1 MYHSPVLDGLRA
13 LAVLIVIA
21 AHAGLGGI
29 IPGGFGVTIFFF
41 LSGYLITSLLR
52 VEAARDGSISL
63 PQFYVRRVLRI
74 FPPLYVTMVA
84 VGFLG
89 AIGLI
94 PAGYGTSGVVADVLF
109 LTNYSTLWSNQTGL
123 PIPLWSLDV
132 EEHFYLLFP
141 IFYMLALRGRRP
153 SVAAGAIMAIC
164 MSVLLV
170 RIYNVTVLP
179 DYSLNYYWTHT
190 RVDSILFGCCLAV
203 WQNPVLDKD
212 AWRPKLWQ
220 NSLAIAGLL
229 ATFLIR
235 DEAFRES
242 FRYTIQGACLFVL
255 FSMVIQD
262 KGLVSRIFSSSYLKV
277 VGLLSYTLYLCHMP
291 LFLVVENVAPD
302 IGLFG
307 TGVLGVVLSFAFSG
321 AMYLWVERPIAVW
334 RRKLQAP
341 KATAKLGSA
350 EA

>member
-1 MYHSPVLDGLRA
+1 
-13 LAVLIVIA
+13 
-21 AHAGLGGI
+21 
-29 IPGGFGVTIFFF
+29 
-41 LSGYLITSLLR
+41 
-52 VEAARDGSISL
+52 
-63 PQFYVRRVLRI
+63 
-74 FPPLYVTMVA
+74 
-84 VGFLG
+84 
-89 AIGLI
+89 
-94 PAGYGTSGVVADVLF
+94 
-109 LTNYSTLWSNQTGL
+109 
-123 PIPLWSLDV
+123 
-132 EEHFYLLFP
+132 
-141 IFYMLALRGRRP
+141 
-153 SVAAGAIMAIC
+153 MAIC

-220 NSLAIAGLL
+220 NILAIAGLL

-235 DEAFRES
+235 DEVFRES

-291 LFLVVENVAPD
+291 LFLVVENVLPD